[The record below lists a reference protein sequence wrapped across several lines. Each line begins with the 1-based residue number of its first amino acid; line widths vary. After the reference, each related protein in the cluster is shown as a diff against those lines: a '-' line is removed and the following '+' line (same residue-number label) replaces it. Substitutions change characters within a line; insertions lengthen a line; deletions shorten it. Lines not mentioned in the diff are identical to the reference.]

1 MKEAIFRKKSI
12 ERVNSPDQLNDYI
25 RVANP
30 GVWTVLAAVI
40 ILLAG
45 LCVWGVFGHL
55 DTVLDVAAVCE
66 NGELRLY
73 VPEEKAGEVSAGMA
87 VAVDGAEYELASVS
101 ASPVPVDDAFDAYAV
116 HVGGLERGQWVYPAY
131 AAAAL
136 PDGVYRAQIV
146 TERISPASFVV
157 N

>member
-1 MKEAIFRKKSI
+1 MKEEIFRKKSI

-25 RVANP
+25 RVASP

-45 LCVWGVFGHL
+45 ICVWGVFGHL
-55 DTVLDVAAVCE
+55 DTVLDAAAVCE
-66 NGELRLY
+66 NGALRLY
-73 VPEEKAGEVSAGMA
+73 VPEEKAGEVSAGMK
-87 VAVDGAEYELASVS
+87 VKVDGGEYELTSVA
-101 ASPVPVDDAFDAYAV
+101 ASPVRVDNAFDAYAA
-116 HVGGLERGQWVYPAY
+116 HVGGLEQGQWVYPAY

-136 PDGVYRAQIV
+136 PDGVYRAEII
-146 TERISPASFVV
+146 TERIAPASFVV